1 MRIFSDRLL
10 DSLNKGLKHS
20 YLLFGNEP
28 LFVQESRQLITQQA
42 KAQGF
47 EEVHRFTI
55 DNTLDWNDVFDC
67 CQALSLFAQRQ
78 VIELLVPDS
87 GINATISRSLA
98 ELQPLLHD
106 DILLIISGSK
116 LTRAQES
123 AKWFKGFLNNGVHV
137 SCATPDV
144 QRLPQWVMQRCR
156 KLNLKADGE
165 AIQLLSQWHEGNL
178 FALSQSLEKLSLL
191 YPDGTLTLVRVQQA
205 LSRHNHF
212 TAFHW
217 IDALLAG
224 KPNRAQRIL
233 RQLEAEGIEV
243 IILLRTLQKELS
255 QLIQM
260 RHALGSMSIQQ
271 VFDKYRIWQSKKV
284 LYNSA
289 LSRLD
294 AQRLRG
300 AMRQLT
306 KAEILA
312 KTQYDVSAWPLIQQL
327 TIELCA
333 TDNSLSFSS

>member
-1 MRIFSDRLL
+1 MRIFSDRLA
-10 DSLNKGLKHS
+10 DNLNKGLKHS

-47 EEVHRFTI
+47 EEVHRFAI
-55 DNTLDWNDVFDC
+55 DNTLDWNEVFDC

-87 GINATISRSLA
+87 GINAAISKSLA

-116 LTRAQES
+116 LTRAQEN
-123 AKWFKGFLNNGVHV
+123 AKWFKGFLVSGIHV

-233 RQLEAEGIEV
+233 RQLEAEGVEV

-260 RHALGSMSIQQ
+260 QHALGSMSMQQ

-289 LSRLD
+289 LTRLD
-294 AQRLRG
+294 AKRLK
-300 AMRQLT
+300 AAIRQLT

-312 KTQYDVSAWPLIQQL
+312 KTQYDVSAWPAIQQL

-333 TDNSLSFSS
+333 TDNSLSFSI